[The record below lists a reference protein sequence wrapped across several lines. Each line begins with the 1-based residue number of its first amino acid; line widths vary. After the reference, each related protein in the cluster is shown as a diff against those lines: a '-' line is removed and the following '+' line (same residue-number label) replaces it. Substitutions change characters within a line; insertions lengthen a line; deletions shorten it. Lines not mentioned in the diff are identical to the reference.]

1 MCAVDL
7 EEGASAL
14 QDILPGILAN
24 RTDILKHYS
33 TQSSVH
39 LFNLISITA
48 VLGWVSKEN
57 FICIISKLV
66 SQITTIKSFKLRAFK
81 ASYNSRLAMISV

>member
-1 MCAVDL
+1 MIRNGKFRLFQAASVWAVDL

-39 LFNLISITA
+39 LFNLISYHCSTRMGLKGKFYMHNIEAFLTNNNHQ
-48 VLGWVSKEN
+48 N
-57 FICIISKLV
+57 F
-66 SQITTIKSFKLRAFK
+66 
-81 ASYNSRLAMISV
+81 

>member
-1 MCAVDL
+1 MIRNGKFRLFQAASVWAVDL

-33 TQSSVH
+33 TQSPVH
-39 LFNLISITA
+39 LLNLISYHCSTEIGLIGKFYMHNIEACLTNNNNQ
-48 VLGWVSKEN
+48 K
-57 FICIISKLV
+57 F
-66 SQITTIKSFKLRAFK
+66 
-81 ASYNSRLAMISV
+81 

>member
-1 MCAVDL
+1 MIRNGKFRLFQAASVWAVDL

-39 LFNLISITA
+39 LFNLISYHYTA
-48 VLGWVSKEN
+48 GIGLIGKCYMHN
-57 FICIISKLV
+57 
-66 SQITTIKSFKLRAFK
+66 IKACLTNNNNQKF
-81 ASYNSRLAMISV
+81 

>member
-1 MCAVDL
+1 MIRNGKFRLFQAASVWAVDL

-39 LFNLISITA
+39 LFNLISYHCSAGIG
-48 VLGWVSKEN
+48 LIGKFYMHN
-57 FICIISKLV
+57 
-66 SQITTIKSFKLRAFK
+66 IKACLTNNNNQKF
-81 ASYNSRLAMISV
+81 